1 MENKNKIEVK
11 KETTVT
17 ITLEMTREEAKILK
31 DITYGKRTGV
41 DFTSIPQVRRKLHTL
56 LDSVELV

>member
-1 MENKNKIEVK
+1 MRKISK
-11 KETTVT
+11 
-17 ITLEMTREEAKILK
+17 EEAKILK

-41 DFTSIPQVRRKLHTL
+41 DFTSIPRVKLIVNRL